1 MGACPC
7 PRCLI
12 PKARIHNLGMT
23 RDRQQRKTL
32 RRVDSVDRRAKV
44 ATARSL
50 IYENNYAVDSA
61 GVERLLKEESLV
73 PTAVSVQGVKS

>member
-1 MGACPC
+1 
-7 PRCLI
+7 
-12 PKARIHNLGMT
+12 MT